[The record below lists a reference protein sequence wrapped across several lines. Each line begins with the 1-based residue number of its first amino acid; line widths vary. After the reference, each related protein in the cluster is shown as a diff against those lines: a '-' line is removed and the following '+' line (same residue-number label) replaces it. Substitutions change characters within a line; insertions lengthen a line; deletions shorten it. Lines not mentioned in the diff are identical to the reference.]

1 MAEMKFEQSL
11 ARLEEIVE
19 KLEKGDLPLED
30 ALKAFEEG
38 VKLSKACM
46 KLLEDAERKVE
57 ILLED
62 KNGRKRPRPFETE
75 PGGEDRE
82 GSDAVS

>member
-1 MAEMKFEQSL
+1 MAEIKFEQSL
-11 ARLEEIVE
+11 ARLEEIVD

-38 VKLSKACM
+38 VKLSKGCM

-62 KNGRKRPRPFETE
+62 KNGKKRPRPFETE
-75 PGGEDRE
+75 SGGEERE